1 MSSAVIVRYELDPER
16 LEEHLALIENV
27 FAHLDAT
34 KPEGV
39 HYGVMRSEDGTAFT
53 HIGIYDSDEAREAA
67 SGNEAF
73 QAFVAEIG
81 DRCIVPPDGIPQTV
95 IADHGIFSG

>member
-39 HYGVMRSEDGTAFT
+39 HYGVMRSEDGTSFT
-53 HIGIYDSDEAREAA
+53 HIGIYDSDEARDAA

-81 DRCIVPPDGIPQTV
+81 DRCIVPPDGVAQTV
-95 IADHGIFSG
+95 IAEHGIFSG